1 MSKSSAESGPP
12 SGLRGSQRLPL
23 TADLAGGG
31 EAVSAGR
38 GWRRESRTNDDRP
51 RGPRGSRLRPHQ
63 AALAPTASQASA
75 AAAGTR

>member
-1 MSKSSAESGPP
+1 MSKSSAGSGPP
-12 SGLRGSQRLPL
+12 RGLRGSQRLPL
-23 TADLAGGG
+23 TAVLAGGG

-38 GWRRESRTNDDRP
+38 GWRRGSRTNGD
-51 RGPRGSRLRPHQ
+51 GPRGSRLRPHQ